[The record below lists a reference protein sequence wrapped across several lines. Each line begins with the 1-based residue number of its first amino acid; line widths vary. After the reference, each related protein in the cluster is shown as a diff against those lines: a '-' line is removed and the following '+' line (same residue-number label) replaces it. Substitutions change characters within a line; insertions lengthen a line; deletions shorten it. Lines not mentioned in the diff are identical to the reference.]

1 MTYFGPLCIRE
12 IGGVKIGTLPWID
25 KEDLNWAPGQKVASL
40 DPSHPPQFSITVGIK
55 SQVIKKD
62 EIPSIVSKLRAYDKE
77 VDLGEVIIPREA
89 LKEVAVELEDRVKRG
104 F

>member
-1 MTYFGPLCIRE
+1 MGYFGPLYIKE
-12 IGGVKIGTLPWID
+12 ISGVKIGTLLWID
-25 KEDLNWAPGQKVASL
+25 KEDLNWAPSQKMAAL

-55 SQVIKKD
+55 SQVIKND
-62 EIPSIVSKLRAYDKE
+62 EISTAVSKLRCSDND

-89 LKEVAVELEDRVKRG
+89 LKGVIAELEERVKRG

>member
-1 MTYFGPLCIRE
+1 MRYFGPLNNKE
-12 IGGVKIGTLPWID
+12 IGGVQIGTLLWID
-25 KEDLNWAPGQKVASL
+25 KEDLSWAPGQKMAAL
-40 DPSHPPQFSITVGIK
+40 DPSHPSQFSISVGIK

-62 EIPSIVSKLRAYDKE
+62 EIPSIVSKLRASDKE